1 MLAAGIDLLP
11 ESGCSARLGNR
22 DDAEPY
28 LLGHKPVSGHLFAP
42 NVGRPPGHQPRRQHD
57 WLTGPTGVRS

>member
-11 ESGCSARLGNR
+11 ESGGSARLGNR

-28 LLGHKPVSGHLFAP
+28 LLGHKPRLRSPICAE
-42 NVGRPPGHQPRRQHD
+42 RR
-57 WLTGPTGVRS
+57 